1 MCLWL
6 RLFRV
11 AKRCGQF
18 DQASLALDH
27 ILTERPTHPIALPL
41 SLPFYL
47 AISEFEVC
55 LELSARALKL
65 DPLDERALYCIQ
77 RIGSLQPSL
86 LIFTNDTFDIDPG
99 VLSEPISEETR
110 TRMDREVD
118 EIRTVYRKQ
127 RDADADAELCKI
139 KRVDFP
145 ELSGPLTWENLLEAT
160 VSLFDD
166 LDAASELNS
175 VLNLEPLIPEGVS
188 DDRCSQSAAEVANA
202 SASPNPADATEGDQ
216 LRNLEVSM
224 MSSEPVEESDTNERE
239 KECTGSMDVS
249 DTVEKRRSA
258 RARPV
263 VDLTDGLNRYRTKRG
278 WCSEFDSKPLQSRN
292 ERSPQKNG
300 DTLTRFRLAEQMSTL
315 LPSVFRDL
323 AQFARCK
330 DTDEVEDAPAVSE
343 TMLLRQSLDN
353 GLAEDSGSVGQQE
366 PWATKTVY
374 NFVKLLHE
382 TKPNVITFGIALLLQ
397 VSQLSPC
404 RWSCDLASH
413 YVALFDRL
421 RCSFPHPFISPQA
434 YFEQD
439 SVPTPTEDEDEDSV
453 LLPTCVLQL
462 RRPPSLSV
470 ITRLHV
476 TYVELR
482 LEQLER
488 VISFSDPQ
496 VRDPRASEDEQFLA
510 NQTIFTLLDAFGLY
524 GSNSFQYHCIR
535 AHYLW
540 INYLLS
546 SLVRDYQEMRIFAS
560 LLEELLVENRLKL
573 HRNYSVY
580 HGSLTVDYVRS
591 LLSDLNGVTEF
602 EQLSNLAKQD
612 NHTQVV
618 KDILLNLRK
627 KKSAFTG
634 HSNYSEMPNTSG
646 HVKTIDQLALFRTSI
661 RHLVSRAVLY
671 EESPESMEQ
680 DLDLAEQWL
689 LLYSASATLLDHAS
703 RLCIRENNSEIT
715 FGRQTDREDFRK
727 SAYGIALDAI
737 ELISICWNEMEADS
751 QSACSSNSAPS
762 SLCETVADAGRLPLR
777 MHLSETSVEPPTCDS
792 ASVAAN
798 SQRTGQLYISEACYA
813 VSVVLDFLAWCVR
826 SQPEFVWSTS
836 PTRIVSFVFE
846 HLACIE
852 QSVPIA
858 LLPLELQPLT
868 PGHSVESDTTQPA
881 YRLHLLCGTATAPPS
896 LAWLHIAHHLLHIS
910 YKGSGD
916 RLEPLAL
923 LRQIVVRTR
932 VLLDAQTANW
942 GNQQAELLK
951 LQTEEQPDMGLKEQE
966 GANLNAEQE
975 ESMTVGNNDDETVAC
990 VDELDLLRSW
1000 PCGIVSINQVLAQAL
1015 HCLLPATVLADVN
1028 SCVATYDPNASEV
1041 LFQGEQLQQQQQHQQ
1056 QSFSQPAHLGQ
1067 SRSCAVHLFQRI
1079 PLWTQY
1085 LSKLFV
1091 QGQLSD
1097 LSKSVSS
1104 SNNPAAWWVTDRFV
1118 STDSSSER
1126 KILDWNCMQTVFYFC
1141 CPSILPEYDSV
1152 KTLSITSEVLQLLL
1166 ETCKILP
1173 ASEEACL
1180 LHPNEVELMMQTKV
1194 PGSLGLPEQP
1204 ENLSPMTKLMYYL
1217 IADHYMKNNNFD
1229 GAVEY
1234 YLKDLR
1240 ACPQRSDTWA
1250 ALALI
1255 YHSELE
1261 QIVNLTSLRTER
1273 VSPDAVSRC
1282 LRCFTVSL
1290 LLLPNAVTLF
1300 IERGCLTYQLHSY
1313 SARMVKKSVSR
1324 TFPEAHLN
1332 LCRKWRYRML
1342 QVARS
1347 SYTEVLALARSI
1359 LSTGNSPCE
1368 AVDGVHESRP
1378 TADSPRYN
1386 KQATEEE
1393 WLCHYMLAKCSEKEA
1408 NLLVANDPEARGI
1421 AQYLLGVLQAY
1432 NGALEA
1438 LDAAGAKYPKKIIV
1452 YHKLPFRAVE
1462 AIEVFYRIH
1471 ALALKTLLH
1480 YGPPSE
1486 TEVDP
1491 GLDQIPL
1498 QKLLEFLTK
1507 LQSSEFVAG
1516 AGKPRR
1522 SRKRPANSS
1531 SLQTKGSCV
1540 GPPPKQI
1547 CEASSAPSEKTPH
1560 PREASQARNAPTCSE
1575 ITERNRVIIEE
1586 LANLSSQDDFI
1597 DLTSAANSPD
1607 ENNSP
1612 EPEHATAEQSPL
1624 TIWKEC
1630 VARCRCALE
1639 LVLQRLPL
1647 HYKAMYR
1654 LADLYCRA
1662 PHLKDLD
1669 KALSILLG
1677 PLDES
1682 TKPTVG
1688 GLFKDRK
1695 QNNFF
1700 HGVWR
1705 IPTADIDRSGNFAA
1719 HMYRSV
1725 SLTLDLLHEK
1735 GDWRHL
1741 VHIFHQLRKQ
1751 PPEEKRGFL
1760 GEGDRVFLARRAFT
1774 LIRPTLV
1781 TWLTQLSQSLSTSLD
1796 DLLKATLAGNVPA
1809 PDAFLGPQRLGF
1821 VTTETLTQ
1829 IYRLHCVS
1837 FSRNSSTG
1845 GSPRPGTESKET
1857 SPVCQ
1862 KTATV
1867 EAVEL
1872 SGYADVLRLAFR
1884 FCPMAWDSRG
1894 PDIPLEAILKRCAE
1908 LTSSRPPAA
1917 SVHSSSSSRSDSSRA
1932 PTVAPTSRVP

>member
-1 MCLWL
+1 FSFQPLNRTECGRHSTVEDSFSRVSDSGVATDCSFLSELDKTSNSIPHVSSTSNEPTVSSLSHASTPSGLPKQPSYISPQKKPLDISQSILDLLKPPLKKTITRESEEVRLIKLYQHALRLCSSGSTADEFSAKPLLESIVGSFLLKSSNLPSQLRSIKFAACKLLGGIYTRLEQDSKALRLFSKAIQLDGNDMCLWL

-27 ILTERPTHPIALPL
+27 ILTERPTHPIALPM

-86 LIFTNDTFDIDPG
+86 LIFTKDKFDIDHG
-99 VLSEPISEETR
+99 VVSEPISEETR

-145 ELSGPLTWENLLEAT
+145 ELSGPLTWEHLLEVT

-188 DDRCSQSAAEVANA
+188 AGRCSQSAAEVVNA
-202 SASPNPADATEGDQ
+202 SASPSPADASEGDQ
-216 LRNLEVSM
+216 PRNLEVPMETSVVNV
-224 MSSEPVEESDTNERE
+224 MSSEPAEESDTNERE

-278 WCSEFDSKPLQSRN
+278 WCSEFDSKPLQGRN

-315 LPSVFRDL
+315 LPIVFRDL
-323 AQFARCK
+323 AQFARSK
-330 DTDEVEDAPAVSE
+330 NTSQVENAPAVSG

-353 GLAEDSGSVGQQE
+353 GLTEDSGSVGQQE
-366 PWATKTVY
+366 PWATTTVY

-397 VSQLSPC
+397 VSQLSSC

-439 SVPTPTEDEDEDSV
+439 SAPASTEDEEEDSI
-453 LLPTCVLQL
+453 LLPTGVLQL
-462 RRPPSLSV
+462 RRPPNLSV

-510 NQTIFTLLDAFGLY
+510 NQTIFTLLDTFGLY

-580 HGSLTVDYVRS
+580 HGSLTVDYIRS

-634 HSNYSEMPNTSG
+634 HSNYSAMTNTSG

-661 RHLVSRAVLY
+661 RHLVSRAVVN
-671 EESPESMEQ
+671 EEVPEFMEQ
-680 DLDLAEQWL
+680 DRSLAEQWL
-689 LLYSASATLLDHAS
+689 LLYSASATLLDHAYQ
-703 RLCIRENNSEIT
+703 LCIRENNSKIT
-715 FGRQTDREDFRK
+715 FGRQTDREDLRN
-727 SAYGIALDAI
+727 SAYAIALDAI

-751 QSACSSNSAPS
+751 QSACSSNSSPS
-762 SLCETVADAGRLPLR
+762 GLCETVADAGRLPLR

-792 ASVAAN
+792 TSVAAN
-798 SQRTGQLYISEACYA
+798 LEKTGQVYISEACYA

-826 SQPEFVWSTS
+826 SQPEFLWFTS

-858 LLPLELQPLT
+858 LLPVELQALT
-868 PGHSVESDTTQPA
+868 PGHAVESDTTQPA

-916 RLEPLAL
+916 RLEPVAL

-932 VLLDAQTANW
+932 VLLDTQTAKW
-942 GNQQAELLK
+942 GSQQAELLK
-951 LQTEEQPDMGLKEQE
+951 LQTQEQPDVELTEQE
-966 GANLNAEQE
+966 EANLNAELE
-975 ESMTVGNNDDETVAC
+975 ESMTVGNNDDETIAC
-990 VDELDLLRSW
+990 VDELQLDLLRSW
-1000 PCGIVSINQVLAQAL
+1000 PCGTVSMNQVLAQAL

-1028 SCVATYDPNASEV
+1028 SSVATYDPNASEV
-1041 LFQGEQLQQQQQHQQ
+1041 LPQGDQQQHLQQ
-1056 QSFSQPAHLGQ
+1056 PSPQPTHLSQ
-1067 SRSCAVHLFQRI
+1067 SRSCTVHLFSRV

-1104 SNNPAAWWVTDRFV
+1104 SNNPAAWWVTDRLV

-1173 ASEEACL
+1173 ANEEEFL

-1204 ENLSPMTKLMYYL
+1204 ANLSPMTKLMYYL

-1342 QVARS
+1342 RVARS

-1359 LSTGNSPCE
+1359 PSTGNSPCE

-1378 TADSPRYN
+1378 TVDSPRYN

-1432 NGALEA
+1432 SGALEA

-1486 TEVDP
+1486 AEVDP

-1498 QKLLEFLTK
+1498 NKLLEFLTK

-1522 SRKRPANSS
+1522 SRKRPTNSS
-1531 SLQTKGSCV
+1531 SLQTKGGCV
-1540 GPPPKQI
+1540 GPPTKQMY
-1547 CEASSAPSEKTPH
+1547 EASLAPSEKTPH
-1560 PREASQARNAPTCSE
+1560 PREASQARNAPTSSE

-1586 LANLSSQDDFI
+1586 LATLSSQDDFI

-1612 EPEHATAEQSPL
+1612 EPEHTIAEQSPL
-1624 TIWKEC
+1624 GLGQGPEYSLGSFGRIHQANSRRTF
-1630 VARCRCALE
+1630 
-1639 LVLQRLPL
+1639 QR
-1647 HYKAMYR
+1647 
-1654 LADLYCRA
+1654 
-1662 PHLKDLD
+1662 
-1669 KALSILLG
+1669 S
-1677 PLDES
+1677 E
-1682 TKPTVG
+1682 TKQLFPWRMANTDG
-1688 GLFKDRK
+1688 G
-1695 QNNFF
+1695 
-1700 HGVWR
+1700 H
-1705 IPTADIDRSGNFAA
+1705 
-1719 HMYRSV
+1719 
-1725 SLTLDLLHEK
+1725 
-1735 GDWRHL
+1735 
-1741 VHIFHQLRKQ
+1741 
-1751 PPEEKRGFL
+1751 
-1760 GEGDRVFLARRAFT
+1760 
-1774 LIRPTLV
+1774 
-1781 TWLTQLSQSLSTSLD
+1781 
-1796 DLLKATLAGNVPA
+1796 
-1809 PDAFLGPQRLGF
+1809 
-1821 VTTETLTQ
+1821 
-1829 IYRLHCVS
+1829 
-1837 FSRNSSTG
+1837 
-1845 GSPRPGTESKET
+1845 
-1857 SPVCQ
+1857 
-1862 KTATV
+1862 
-1867 EAVEL
+1867 
-1872 SGYADVLRLAFR
+1872 
-1884 FCPMAWDSRG
+1884 
-1894 PDIPLEAILKRCAE
+1894 
-1908 LTSSRPPAA
+1908 
-1917 SVHSSSSSRSDSSRA
+1917 
-1932 PTVAPTSRVP
+1932 

>member
-1 MCLWL
+1 FCLWCC
-6 RLFRV
+6 F
-11 AKRCGQF
+11 
-18 DQASLALDH
+18 
-27 ILTERPTHPIALPL
+27 
-41 SLPFYL
+41 
-47 AISEFEVC
+47 
-55 LELSARALKL
+55 
-65 DPLDERALYCIQ
+65 
-77 RIGSLQPSL
+77 
-86 LIFTNDTFDIDPG
+86 
-99 VLSEPISEETR
+99 
-110 TRMDREVD
+110 
-118 EIRTVYRKQ
+118 
-127 RDADADAELCKI
+127 
-139 KRVDFP
+139 
-145 ELSGPLTWENLLEAT
+145 
-160 VSLFDD
+160 
-166 LDAASELNS
+166 
-175 VLNLEPLIPEGVS
+175 
-188 DDRCSQSAAEVANA
+188 
-202 SASPNPADATEGDQ
+202 
-216 LRNLEVSM
+216 
-224 MSSEPVEESDTNERE
+224 SS
-239 KECTGSMDVS
+239 
-249 DTVEKRRSA
+249 
-258 RARPV
+258 
-263 VDLTDGLNRYRTKRG
+263 
-278 WCSEFDSKPLQSRN
+278 
-292 ERSPQKNG
+292 
-300 DTLTRFRLAEQMSTL
+300 
-315 LPSVFRDL
+315 
-323 AQFARCK
+323 
-330 DTDEVEDAPAVSE
+330 
-343 TMLLRQSLDN
+343 
-353 GLAEDSGSVGQQE
+353 
-366 PWATKTVY
+366 
-374 NFVKLLHE
+374 
-382 TKPNVITFGIALLLQ
+382 
-397 VSQLSPC
+397 
-404 RWSCDLASH
+404 
-413 YVALFDRL
+413 
-421 RCSFPHPFISPQA
+421 
-434 YFEQD
+434 
-439 SVPTPTEDEDEDSV
+439 
-453 LLPTCVLQL
+453 
-462 RRPPSLSV
+462 
-470 ITRLHV
+470 
-476 TYVELR
+476 
-482 LEQLER
+482 
-488 VISFSDPQ
+488 
-496 VRDPRASEDEQFLA
+496 
-510 NQTIFTLLDAFGLY
+510 
-524 GSNSFQYHCIR
+524 
-535 AHYLW
+535 
-540 INYLLS
+540 
-546 SLVRDYQEMRIFAS
+546 FAS
-560 LLEELLVENRLKL
+560 
-573 HRNYSVY
+573 
-580 HGSLTVDYVRS
+580 
-591 LLSDLNGVTEF
+591 
-602 EQLSNLAKQD
+602 
-612 NHTQVV
+612 
-618 KDILLNLRK
+618 
-627 KKSAFTG
+627 
-634 HSNYSEMPNTSG
+634 
-646 HVKTIDQLALFRTSI
+646 
-661 RHLVSRAVLY
+661 
-671 EESPESMEQ
+671 
-680 DLDLAEQWL
+680 
-689 LLYSASATLLDHAS
+689 
-703 RLCIRENNSEIT
+703 
-715 FGRQTDREDFRK
+715 
-727 SAYGIALDAI
+727 
-737 ELISICWNEMEADS
+737 
-751 QSACSSNSAPS
+751 
-762 SLCETVADAGRLPLR
+762 
-777 MHLSETSVEPPTCDS
+777 
-792 ASVAAN
+792 
-798 SQRTGQLYISEACYA
+798 
-813 VSVVLDFLAWCVR
+813 
-826 SQPEFVWSTS
+826 STS
-836 PTRIVSFVFE
+836 NFFLHS
-846 HLACIE
+846 IE
-852 QSVPIA
+852 QSVPTA
-858 LLPLELQPLT
+858 LLPVELQPLT
-868 PGHSVESDTTQPA
+868 PNHSIESDVTQPT
-881 YRLHLLCGTATAPPS
+881 YRLQLLCGTAAAPPS

-910 YKGSGD
+910 YKGSGE

-923 LRQIVVRTR
+923 LRQIVIRTR

-942 GNQQAELLK
+942 GGQQAELLK
-951 LQTEEQPDMGLKEQE
+951 LHTEEQPDMRSKEQD
-966 GANLNAEQE
+966 GANLNAELE
-975 ESMTVGNNDDETVAC
+975 ESVTVGNNDDETVAC

-1000 PCGIVSINQVLAQAL
+1000 PCGVVSINQVLAQAL
-1015 HCLLPATVLADVN
+1015 HCLLPTTVLADVN
-1028 SCVATYDPNASEV
+1028 SSVATYDPNASEV
-1041 LFQGEQLQQQQQHQQ
+1041 LFQVDQLQQHQQ
-1056 QSFSQPAHLGQ
+1056 QSSSQPAHLGQ
-1067 SRSCAVHLFQRI
+1067 SRSCAAHLFQRV

-1097 LSKSVSS
+1097 FSRPVSS
-1104 SNNPAAWWVTDRFV
+1104 SNNPAAWWVTDRSV

-1126 KILDWNCMQTVFYFC
+1126 KILDWSCMQTVFYFC

-1204 ENLSPMTKLMYYL
+1204 ANLSPMTKLMYYL
-1217 IADHYMKNNNFD
+1217 IADYYMKNNNFD

-1261 QIVNLTSLRTER
+1261 QIVNLVSRGFKDEQSIFSDFLGLAQTSLRTER

-1342 QVARS
+1342 RVARS

-1359 LSTGNSPCE
+1359 PSTGNSPCE

-1378 TADSPRYN
+1378 TVDSPRYN

-1486 TEVDP
+1486 AEVDP

-1498 QKLLEFLTK
+1498 HKLLEFLTK

-1547 CEASSAPSEKTPH
+1547 CEASLVPSEKAPH
-1560 PREASQARNAPTCSE
+1560 PREASQAKNAPTSSE

-1586 LANLSSQDDFI
+1586 LATLSSQDDFI

-1725 SLTLDLLHEK
+1725 SLTLVLLYEK

-1781 TWLTQLSQSLSTSLD
+1781 TWLTQLSQSLSTSFD

-1809 PDAFLGPQRLGF
+1809 PDAFHGPQRLGF

-1845 GSPRPGTESKET
+1845 GSPRPGTESKEA
-1857 SPVCQ
+1857 SLVCQ

-1872 SGYADVLRLAFR
+1872 SGYADILRLAFR

-1917 SVHSSSSSRSDSSRA
+1917 SVHPSTSSRPDSNRA